1 MFDSST
7 IDRPAQRF
15 VKKRVKGALGKAL
28 EFATLGEASL
38 SGTASAVAAPPA
50 PTSPREAAVAE
61 HPHRLPLARPR
72 RPRRD
77 GAVPARAG
85 VCTMPR

>member
-1 MFDSST
+1 MFDPTT
-7 IDRPAQRF
+7 IDRPAQRI
-15 VKKRVKGALGKAL
+15 VKMRVKGALGKAL
-28 EFATLGEASL
+28 EFATLGEASI
-38 SGTASAVAAPPA
+38 SGPATTAVSAPPT
-50 PTSPREAAVAE
+50 PSVRE